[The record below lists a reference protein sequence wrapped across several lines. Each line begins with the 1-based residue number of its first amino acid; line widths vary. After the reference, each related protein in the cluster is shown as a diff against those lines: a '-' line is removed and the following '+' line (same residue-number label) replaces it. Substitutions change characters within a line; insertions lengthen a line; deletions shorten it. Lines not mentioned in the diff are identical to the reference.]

1 MAANTFSTIRYEQP
15 YAADGPGTVSYTHG
29 PEPFFRDG
37 LDADRSRW
45 NTIPGAD
52 YPDGYLGTIRS
63 RRDDRLLD
71 RLKNRQNQRSY
82 QRGVHKGEMVD
93 RADYFWPANF
103 TPMTGLERQ
112 ATTGLRFAPQG
123 MVESVMGP
131 NPRTPAPRGA
141 EGIIEMNDR
150 RGSQLAHLSPSW
162 R

>member
-1 MAANTFSTIRYEQP
+1 MSGTFTTIRYEAPFAQE
-15 YAADGPGTVSYTHG
+15 GPGAVSYEGG
-29 PEPFFRDG
+29 PEPFFRDS
-37 LDADRSRW
+37 LDASRAMYR
-45 NTIPGAD
+45 NTPEAQ

-71 RLKNRQNQRSY
+71 SLKNRQNQRSY
-82 QRGVHKGEMVD
+82 QRGVHKGERVD
-93 RADYFWPANF
+93 QADYYWPADMQ
-103 TPMTGLERQ
+103 PYSGLERQ